1 MEIRQIKEDEIKDIL
16 PQMLDLF
23 SKWEKVDKYDRLDLD
38 YFNSLEHIGNLK
50 KLKNHFFVAVENNK
64 IIAFMDTEIKE
75 RPKIYQIKKE
85 GHINLLY
92 VTENRRNKGVGIK
105 LIEQVL
111 DLFKKENIKFITVN
125 THALDNEANE
135 FWKKRSFRKYNI
147 QYARED

>member
-1 MEIRQIKEDEIKDIL
+1 MEIKQIKEDEINEIL

-23 SKWEKVDKYDRLDLD
+23 SKWERVDKYDKLDLD
-38 YFNSLEHIGNLK
+38 YFNSLKHIDNLK

-64 IIAFMDTEIKE
+64 IIAFMDAEIKE

-92 VTENRRNKGVGIK
+92 VKENYRNIKVGIK
-105 LIEQVL
+105 LIEKVL

-125 THALDNEANE
+125 THALDNEANK
-135 FWKKRSFRKYNI
+135 FWKKRGFRKYNI
-147 QYARED
+147 QYAKGD